1 MEEKKRYT
9 SAQIMKFLIPSI
21 IGIVLFMVPVPKFN
35 AELNVNE
42 TTIPVKILAD
52 LISNGIGS
60 FIPTLV
66 FIILMISSI
75 GTLIFSFGLVKTNN
89 KNINKLFVTTPVWAI
104 TRILAGVFAV
114 MVFFSIGPEQIISGD
129 TGTFIFNDLL
139 TTLVIIF
146 VIAGLLLPLLL
157 DFGLLEYVGTLLTK
171 FMRPVFTLPGR
182 SAVDCFTSWLGDGTL
197 GVMLTNNQYEEGY
210 YTQREAAVIATTFSA
225 VSITF
230 CLVVL
235 AQVGLTRLFLPYYL
249 TVSFIGVVI
258 AIIVPRIPPLSRKKD
273 VYVREGIKLDESI
286 PAGHSL
292 SSYALECAVKRADKH
307 EGAIAFVESGFMNAM
322 QMWLGVL
329 PVVMAFGTIATM
341 LSTYTPIFE
350 ILGRPFIPLLKL
362 LAIPEAEAASKT
374 MLVGFT
380 DMFLPAIIAAGEIKS
395 ELTLFIVA
403 VVSVT
408 QLLYMS
414 EVGALILGSDIPVNL
429 WELFVIFIQR
439 TLISLVLVVLIGRFI
454 LGLA

>member
-1 MEEKKRYT
+1 MEGKKRYSST
-9 SAQIMKFLIPSI
+9 QIMKFLIPSI
-21 IGIVLFMVPVPKFN
+21 IGIILFMVPVPKFN

-52 LISNGIGS
+52 LISDGIGS

-75 GTLIFSFGLVKTNN
+75 GTLIFSFGIVKTNN
-89 KNINKLFVTTPVWAI
+89 KNLNKLFKTTPVWAI

-114 MVFFSIGPEQIISGD
+114 MVFFSVGPEQIISGD

-157 DFGLLEYVGTLLTK
+157 DFGLLEFVGTLLTK

-235 AQVGLTRLFLPYYL
+235 AEVGLTRLFLPYYL

-273 VYVREGIKLDESI
+273 VYVREGVKLDESI

-292 SSYALECAVKRADKH
+292 SSYALECAVERADKH
-307 EGAIAFVESGFMNAM
+307 EGVVRFVESGLMNAM

-350 ILGRPFIPLLKL
+350 ILGKPFIPLLKL

-380 DMFLPAIIAAGEIKS
+380 DMFLPAVIAAGEITS